1 MAQTNETADVIKELK
16 NKPQVPIKGNTSDFL
31 KKFSKQ
37 QADDGKPSGTNVGDP
52 NIGISKFNEDEEYPE
67 EQNSIT
73 QADIVSDRKETKK
86 KGFVE
91 RQIEE
96 NRKLKEE
103 LEKYK
108 KDEIPKFETK
118 IQELERL
125 VSESKSTAESNHYQE
140 QLNKANQEKLEV
152 EQQLSEQ
159 IKELRSKLDFHDITS
174 NPEFKKNY
182 IDPIKNTY
190 DTARQLLGND
200 STLLST
206 FARAVNANTSMFSA
220 ASEED
225 RRAAEYDRDQA
236 FEEITNS
243 LSQFKQY
250 QFAEQVNSFI
260 KATQNH
266 HTALVN
272 FEDTKQNIIQTSKQK
287 EIDGRNRYLNQWKES
302 YKSAQQEIDN
312 ATSIPDSVAD
322 YMKEKGISYDISRD
336 EAIALAATQQTN
348 EQASVEEMNRLI
360 NQGRAYQ
367 KLQAQV
373 KAYQQMV
380 KEKDEYIAQL
390 KGSARIT
397 SSPNA
402 SDSQKPRMSI
412 TEGLAAKI
420 ARFSPQN
427 RATA

>member
-1 MAQTNETADVIKELK
+1 MPETNDTADVIAELK
-16 NKPQVPIKGNTSDFL
+16 SKPQVPIKGNTSDFL

-37 QADDGKPSGTNVGDP
+37 QSDEGKPSATNVGDP
-52 NIGISKFNEDEEYPE
+52 NLGIPKYNEEEPPE
-67 EQNSIT
+67 EVAGVTEAEIT
-73 QADIVSDRKETKK
+73 SDRTGKK

-108 KDEIPKFETK
+108 KDEIPRFETK

-125 VSESKSTAESNHYQE
+125 VSESKSTAETNHYQD
-140 QLNKANQEKLEV
+140 QLNKASQEKLEV

-174 NPEFKKNY
+174 NPDFKKTY
-182 IDPIKNTY
+182 LDPIKSTY
-190 DTARQLLGND
+190 DTARQLLSND
-200 STLLST
+200 PTLLST
-206 FARAVNANTSMFSA
+206 FSRAVNANASIFNS

-225 RRAAEYDRDQA
+225 RRAAEADRDQA

-260 KATQNH
+260 KATQGH
-266 HTALVN
+266 HAALVN
-272 FEDTKQNIIQTSKQK
+272 FEETKQNILQTAKQK
-287 EIDGRNRYLNQWKES
+287 EQEGRNKYLNQWREG
-302 YKSAQQEIDN
+302 YKNTQQEIDR
-312 ATSIPDSVAD
+312 ATEIPDTIAD
-322 YMKEKGISYDISRD
+322 YMKEKGLKFDISRD

-348 EQASVEEMNRLI
+348 EQASVEDMNRLI
-360 NQGRAYQ
+360 HQGRAYQ
-367 KLQAQV
+367 KIQAQL
-373 KAYQQMV
+373 KAYQEMV
-380 KEKDEYIAQL
+380 KEKDDYIAQL
-390 KGSARIT
+390 KGSSRI
-397 SSPNA
+397 SSSSSA

-412 TEGLAAKI
+412 TEGLAAKL
-420 ARFSPQN
+420 AKFSPQG
-427 RATA
+427 RTA

>member
-1 MAQTNETADVIKELK
+1 MADPNDTAEVIKELK
-16 NKPQVPIKGNTSDFL
+16 AKPQVPIKGNTSDFL
-31 KKFSKQ
+31 KKFSQ
-37 QADDGKPSGTNVGDP
+37 QQTDDGKPSANNVGDP
-52 NIGISKFNEDEEYPE
+52 KLGIAKFNEEEPPE
-67 EQNSIT
+67 EPVAGVTEAEIT
-73 QADIVSDRKETKK
+73 SDRTGKK

-125 VSESKSTAESNHYQE
+125 VSESKSTVETNHYQE

-174 NPEFKKNY
+174 NPDFKKTY
-182 IDPIKNTY
+182 LDPIKNTY
-190 DTARQLLGND
+190 DTARQLLSND
-200 STLLST
+200 PTLLST
-206 FARAVNANTSMFSA
+206 FSRAVNANASIFNA

-225 RRAAEYDRDQA
+225 RRAAEADRDQA

-260 KATQNH
+260 KATQGH
-266 HTALVN
+266 HAALIN
-272 FEDTKQNIIQTSKQK
+272 FEETKQNILQTAKQK
-287 EIDGRNRYLNQWKES
+287 EQEGRNRYLNQWREG
-302 YKSAQQEIDN
+302 YKNTQQEIDR
-312 ATSIPDSVAD
+312 ATEIPDVIAD
-322 YMKEKGISYDISRD
+322 YMKEKGIKFDISRD
-336 EAIALAATQQTN
+336 EAIALSATQQSS
-348 EQASVEEMNRLI
+348 ESASVEDMNRLI
-360 NQGRAYQ
+360 HQGRAYQ
-367 KLQAQV
+367 KIQAQL
-373 KAYQQMV
+373 KAYQEMV
-380 KEKDEYIAQL
+380 KEKDEYIAKL
-390 KGSARIT
+390 KGSSRI
-397 SSPNA
+397 SSNPSA
-402 SDSQKPRMSI
+402 SDSQKPRVSI
-412 TEGLAAKI
+412 SEGLASKL
-420 ARFSPQN
+420 ARFSPQG

>member
-1 MAQTNETADVIKELK
+1 MADTNDTADVIAELK
-16 NKPQVPIKGNTSDFL
+16 SKPQVPIKGNTSDFL

-37 QADDGKPSGTNVGDP
+37 QADEGKPSATNVGDP
-52 NIGISKFNEDEEYPE
+52 NLGIAKYNEEEPPE
-67 EQNSIT
+67 EVERIT
-73 QADIVSDRKETKK
+73 EAEITSDRTGKK

-125 VSESKSTAESNHYQE
+125 VSESKSTAETNHYQE

-159 IKELRSKLDFHDITS
+159 IKELRGKLDFHDITS
-174 NPEFKKNY
+174 NPDFKKNY
-182 IDPIKNTY
+182 LDPIKSTY
-190 DTARQLLGND
+190 DTARQLLSND
-200 STLLST
+200 PTLLST
-206 FARAVNANTSMFSA
+206 FSRAVNANASIFNA

-225 RRAAEYDRDQA
+225 RRAAEADRDQA

-266 HTALVN
+266 HSALVN
-272 FEDTKQNIIQTSKQK
+272 FEETKQNILQTAKQR
-287 EIDGRNRYLNQWKES
+287 EQEGRNKYLNQWREG
-302 YKSAQQEIDN
+302 YKNTQQEIDR
-312 ATSIPDSVAD
+312 ATEIPDTIAD
-322 YMKEKGISYDISRD
+322 YMKEKGIKYDISRD

-348 EQASVEEMNRLI
+348 EQASVEDMNRLI
-360 NQGRAYQ
+360 HQGRAYQ
-367 KLQAQV
+367 KIQAQL
-373 KAYQQMV
+373 KAYQEMV

-390 KGSARIT
+390 KGSSRI
-397 SSPNA
+397 SSSSSA

-412 TEGLAAKI
+412 TEGLAAKL
-420 ARFSPQN
+420 AKFSPQA
-427 RATA
+427 RTA

>member
-1 MAQTNETADVIKELK
+1 MADPNDTAEVIKELK
-16 NKPQVPIKGNTSDFL
+16 AKPQVPIKGNTSDFL

-37 QADDGKPSGTNVGDP
+37 QADEGKPSATNVGDP
-52 NIGISKFNEDEEYPE
+52 NLRIAKYNEEEPPE
-67 EQNSIT
+67 EVAGVTEAEIT
-73 QADIVSDRKETKK
+73 SDRTGKK

-118 IQELERL
+118 IQELERM
-125 VSESKSTAESNHYQE
+125 VSESTSTKEANHYQD

-182 IDPIKNTY
+182 LDPIKSTY
-190 DTARQLLGND
+190 DTARQLLSND
-200 STLLST
+200 PTLLST
-206 FARAVNANTSMFSA
+206 FSRAVNANASIFNS

-225 RRAAEYDRDQA
+225 RRAAEADRDQA

-260 KATQNH
+260 KATQGH
-266 HTALVN
+266 HAALVN
-272 FEDTKQNIIQTSKQK
+272 FEETKQNILQTAKQK
-287 EIDGRNRYLNQWKES
+287 EQEGRNKYLNQWREG
-302 YKSAQQEIDN
+302 YKNTQQEIDR
-312 ATSIPDSVAD
+312 ATEIPDTIAD
-322 YMKEKGISYDISRD
+322 YMKEKGIKFDISRD

-348 EQASVEEMNRLI
+348 EQASVEDMNRLI
-360 NQGRAYQ
+360 HQGRAYQ
-367 KLQAQV
+367 KIQAQL
-373 KAYQQMV
+373 KAYQEMV
-380 KEKDEYIAQL
+380 KEKDDYIAQL
-390 KGSARIT
+390 KGSSRI
-397 SSPNA
+397 SSSSSA

-412 TEGLAAKI
+412 TEGLAAKL
-420 ARFSPQN
+420 AKFSPQG
-427 RATA
+427 RTV